1 MPPRRNQLKR
11 KQSVATRSSAR
22 LAKKRLI
29 ATSEED
35 VKISGPDVEE
45 PEVKTEPVSEDEAPL
60 PVTPRIK
67 IEGGGDD
74 GAEADDEAED
84 IQGRGNDEDERPES
98 SESEPEVDTPD
109 DETDYE
115 RYMAYE
121 SDDPEYH
128 EIRRRRAEIEVSPL
142 PNLPQIPRLITTL
155 RGNGRDNSDQRL
167 IASSGTNRLPNFFD
181 KYGTRH
187 HIPIEVF
194 KQILDSLYQQKDD
207 ITATSVSLTN
217 VFNYGLVFDIFGLSM
232 CGKIKNLLQCRPVET
247 WETGFFDLPFLS
259 APSSRPKICLRHVL
273 HSWFPERLTWIQY
286 GKKLMYH
293 GPISLKLI
301 KRYIRRTEGEGQRR
315 ALKEHKTRLG
325 QGQENKLQRQRDRKE
340 RIENRRNR
348 RIARLSEIRE
358 AHAEDSEFS
367 DDHNCV
373 ESQCAL
379 NPETAHKKIHYIS
392 SGRDPVTDSEAE
404 NSFVEDSD
412 DIGWATEDSM
422 LAP

>member
-1 MPPRRNQLKR
+1 MPPRRKQLKR
-11 KQSVATRSSAR
+11 QQPVTTRSSAR
-22 LAKKRLI
+22 LAKKRR
-29 ATSEED
+29 TDTPEED
-35 VKISGPDVEE
+35 GQARQRDIEE
-45 PEVKTEPVSEDEAPL
+45 SEVKAESESEDEAPL
-60 PVTPRIK
+60 AVTPRIK
-67 IEGGGDD
+67 VEEGGDD

-84 IQGRGNDEDERPES
+84 FQRGGDVDERPKS
-98 SESEPEVDTPD
+98 SESEPKVDTPD
-109 DETDYE
+109 YETDYE
-115 RYMAYE
+115 QYMALILNPVY
-121 SDDPEYH
+121 DQANMVN
-128 EIRRRRAEIEVSPL
+128 AEIEVSPL
-142 PNLPQIPRLITTL
+142 PYLPQIPRLITTL
-155 RGNGRDNSDQRL
+155 RGNGRNTSDQRL
-167 IASSGTNRLPNFFD
+167 TASSGTNRLPNFFD

-194 KQILDSLYQQKDD
+194 KQILDYLYQQKDG

-217 VFNYGLVFDIFGLSM
+217 VFNYGLVFDIFGLSI
-232 CGKIKNLLQCRPVET
+232 CGIIKDLLQCRPVEP

-259 APSSRPKICLRHVL
+259 APSSRPKVCLRHVL
-273 HSWFPERLTWIQY
+273 HSWFPERLKWIQY
-286 GKKLMYH
+286 GKKRMYH

-315 ALKEHKTRLG
+315 ALKEHKTRLR
-325 QGQENKLQRQRDRKE
+325 QGRENKLQRQRDRKE

-358 AHAEDSEFS
+358 VHAEDSEFL
-367 DDHNCV
+367 DDHDCV

-392 SGRDPVTDSEAE
+392 SGRNPVTDSEAT

-412 DIGWATEDSM
+412 DIGWATDDSM